1 VDDAR
6 TGSKPVLSAIDA
18 RGSLLGVRP
27 MTELWRWQAVDLAA
41 SIARRD
47 ISSREAVLA
56 CLARTHAVNPSLN
69 AIVQLQEEAA
79 LLAADA
85 ADAAVARGDRLG
97 VLHGV
102 PVTTKINVDQ
112 QGWPT
117 TNGIEALR
125 DNIATEDSPVVA
137 NLKKAGAILFGRT
150 NTPAFSMRWFTD
162 NALHGLTSNPWS
174 KAHTPGG
181 SSGGASSAVAAGMG
195 PIAHGNDLAG
205 SVRYPAYCTGVF
217 GLRPSFGRVPA
228 FLPSAKQERPLSAQL
243 MSVQGPL
250 ARSVADIRLALAA
263 MAQADVRD
271 VWWVPAPL
279 VGLSSAEPIRVAMT
293 MDCGHAALHPAL
305 AQAIRQAGQCLE
317 KAGYVVEEVAPP
329 PLAELMDLWDL
340 LARNENLLFIK
351 AQIEALGDDGI
362 KRSFL
367 SQFGSR
373 PLLDMETHLRA
384 IAKRTTLIRQWAL
397 FMERYPIVLGP
408 VSADLPFTQGQ
419 DIVSPSGA
427 RHTLESQAPGFA
439 VPVLGFPAISVMLP
453 IGVQL
458 MGARFR
464 EDQILD
470 AAQVLE
476 AGFAV
481 QVPID
486 PR

>member
-1 VDDAR
+1 MRA
-6 TGSKPVLSAIDA
+6 
-18 RGSLLGVRP
+18 
-27 MTELWRWQAVDLAA
+27 LWQWQATDLAA
-41 SIARRD
+41 AIARRE
-47 ISSREAVLA
+47 ISSREAVQA
-56 CLARTHAVNPSLN
+56 CLARVHAVNPALN
-69 AIVQLQEEAA
+69 AIVQLQEEAS
-79 LLAADA
+79 LQAADA
-85 ADAAVARGDRLG
+85 ADAAVARGDPLG
-97 VLHGV
+97 ILHGV

-117 TNGIEALR
+117 TNGIVALR
-125 DNIATEDSPVVA
+125 ENVAQHDSPVVA
-137 NLKKAGAILFGRT
+137 NLKKSGAILFGRT

-205 SVRYPAYCTGVF
+205 SVRYPAFCTGVF

-228 FLPSAKQERPLSAQL
+228 FLPSAKQERALSAQL

-263 MAQADVRD
+263 MAQGDVRD

-279 VGLSSAEPIRVAMT
+279 LGPPVRGPIRVAMT
-293 MDCGHAALHPAL
+293 MDCGDAKLHPRL
-305 AQAIRQAGQCLE
+305 VQAIRQAGQCLE
-317 KAGYVVEEVAPP
+317 QAGYMVEEVAPP
-329 PLAELMDLWDL
+329 PVADLMELWDL

-351 AQIEALGDDGI
+351 AQIETLGDEGI
-362 KRSFL
+362 KKSFL
-367 SQFGSR
+367 AQFGTR

-384 IAKRTTLIRQWAL
+384 IARRSTLIRQWAL
-397 FMERYPIVLGP
+397 FMERYPIILGP

-419 DIVSPSGA
+419 DVASPSGA
-427 RHTLESQAPGFA
+427 RHTLASQAPGFA
-439 VPVLGFPAISVMLP
+439 VPVLGFPAISVPMGTTENAGATLP
-453 IGVQL
+453 VGVQL

-470 AAQVLE
+470 AAAVLE
-476 AGFAV
+476 TAFPV

-486 PR
+486 PQK